1 MGKYPRFFFRGSLAK
16 AEVLSCCLTQ
26 YSPSMFVWG
35 TKQLHHKMKWL
46 FRVSKRNWTRWWF
59 QTCFIFIPTWGR
71 FPFWLIFFRW
81 VETTNQWNV
90 ILTAVTTF
98 NSHFLFFQ
106 IYVRGINVK
115 ECNTKTHSKW
125 NYCGECC
132 SLKYLKLSYTSPE
145 GEFAWPFTRKSNWLK
160 SLHRK
165 SPRSEV
171 SDKKKQF

>member
-1 MGKYPRFFFRGSLAK
+1 MGKYPRGPFFRGSLVKAK
-16 AEVLSCCLTQ
+16 MLTCCLTQ

-59 QTCFIFIPTWGR
+59 QTCFIFIPTWRR
-71 FPFWLIFFRW
+71 FPCWLIFFTW

-90 ILTAVTTF
+90 ILTCRKPTF
-98 NSHFLFFQ
+98 NSQKLCFFRS
-106 IYVRGINVK
+106 ILGANVS

-132 SLKYLKLSYTSPE
+132 SLKLSYTSPE
-145 GEFAWPFTRKSNWLK
+145 GDPSPADPIGW
-160 SLHRK
+160 SLFIGKAQGQKFR
-165 SPRSEV
+165 
-171 SDKKKQF
+171 